1 MGGYR
6 RHRARSAAHADVP
19 VASRPVTSLQQ
30 ALRDGMLQDIGQALA
45 QQAGLATDDLEG
57 VCAKL
62 TDPVQ
67 VSAVRQLQQ
76 ARWGGGDAGGA
87 LQALRKAFS
96 AGAHWRRTSQ
106 QAKSLLPPLYPE

>member
-6 RHRARSAAHADVP
+6 RHRARSVAPAEVAVATQP
-19 VASRPVTSLQQ
+19 VASLQQ
-30 ALRDGMLQDIGQALA
+30 ALRDGVLQAIGQALA
-45 QQAGLATDDLEG
+45 LQAGLATDDLDG

-62 TDPVQ
+62 ADPAQ
-67 VSAVRQLQQ
+67 ISAVRQLQQ
-76 ARWGGGDAGGA
+76 ARWGGGDAEGA

-96 AGAHWRRTSQ
+96 AGAHWRTTSQ